1 MKSVLIIILAI
12 ISVSL
17 ISCEKDENMEIVKMR
32 VNHYQQPVN
41 NQELFC
47 GLSFIVQEGDE
58 IGKDNWY
65 GFSNIISG
73 FEYELGFVY
82 DIEVQKKHIKN
93 PMADMPN
100 EEYSLVRILSK
111 TKVPQ
116 ETVFDITLTISY
128 SNGFESLVTKNDIS
142 KFSLLGETEID
153 CGDLCNVLEENIEN
167 HTGMIGTFA
176 HVDDKTIRL
185 LNLKTP
191 EK

>member
-1 MKSVLIIILAI
+1 MKNVLIIILAI
-12 ISVSL
+12 ISVSI
-17 ISCEKDENMEIVKMR
+17 ISCEKDENIEIVKMR

-41 NQELFC
+41 NQEFFY

-58 IGKDNWY
+58 IGKDKWH
-65 GFSNIISG
+65 GFSDFISG

-93 PMADMPN
+93 PMIDMSN

-116 ETVFDITLTISY
+116 ETIFDITLTISY

-142 KFSLLGETEID
+142 KFSLLGKTEID

-167 HTGMIGTFA
+167 YNGMIGTFA
-176 HVDDKTIRL
+176 HIDDKTIRL
-185 LNLKTP
+185 LNLKTL